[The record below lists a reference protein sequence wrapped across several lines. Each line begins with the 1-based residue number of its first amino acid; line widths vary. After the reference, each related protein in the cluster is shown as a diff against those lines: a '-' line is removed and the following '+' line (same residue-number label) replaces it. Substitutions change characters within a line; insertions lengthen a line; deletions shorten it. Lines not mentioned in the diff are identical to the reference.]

1 MSFWPHAEP
10 QFGLAARSLV
20 HMLQAEARVEERL
33 QVLLKLNRDVGD
45 AWYPIYLKLLV
56 VIGESAPAPAQVLVA
71 DAIGHGLRQGQT
83 AGGTLGS
90 WGVPTPLPAA
100 LAVAGKG
107 FLRMSAARVLD
118 PLTYLT
124 VWFSQSTSRQPLP
137 LDAFEK
143 SLTGVLQLFDASASA
158 RSIYQAKL
166 RADVSSSTEG
176 AYSATSLLR
185 LGVLVDGWQA
195 ALPAHRI
202 AAAVAKAELR
212 LPTSGPLG
220 SFIGRTI

>member
-1 MSFWPHAEP
+1 MTFRPFAEP
-10 QFGLAARSLV
+10 EFGLAARSLV
-20 HMLQAEARVEERL
+20 GMLESEVSAEARA
-33 QVLLKLNRDVGD
+33 QVLLKLNRDLGD
-45 AWYPIYLKLLV
+45 AWYPVYLKLLIV
-56 VIGESAPAPAQVLVA
+56 VGESGPAGARGLVA
-71 DAIGHGLRQGQT
+71 DAIAHGLRHGQA

-90 WGVPTPLPAA
+90 WGVPTQLPAT
-100 LAVAGKG
+100 LAAAGKG

-143 SLTGVLQLFDASASA
+143 SLVGVLQLFDASTSA
-158 RSIYQAKL
+158 RSVYQAKL

-195 ALPAHRI
+195 ALPPHRI

-212 LPTSGPLG
+212 PIASGHFG
-220 SFIGRTI
+220 AFVGRTI